1 VLSTKRAKDA
11 YLPKVTLDTAMDNS
25 LTRAEISAM
34 RRSYG
39 EAGLVTLP
47 ADPFAAFMTW
57 LTEARANPV
66 IDEANAMVLSTLGGD
81 GDISTRT
88 VLLKDVSEGGFTFF

>member
-1 VLSTKRAKDA
+1 
-11 YLPKVTLDTAMDNS
+11 MDNS

-39 EAGLVTLP
+39 EAGLETLP
-47 ADPFAAFMTW
+47 ADPFEAFMTW

-66 IDEANAMVLSTLGGD
+66 IVWFFQRLVAMA
-81 GDISTRT
+81 ISQPAQ
-88 VLLKDVSEGGFTFF
+88 FC